1 MILCSCT
8 GITDREVRAAVSWM
22 RASDPAAVVT
32 PGKVW
37 RALGRRPDCGGCVS
51 LFVATMREELG
62 STIPTELRNLRS
74 GRNERKTNEG
84 RPEGHR
90 LSEPRAAL

>member
-1 MILCSCT
+1 MILCSCA
-8 GITDREVRAAVSWM
+8 GITDREVRAAVAWM
-22 RASDPAAVVT
+22 RASDPDTVVT
-32 PGKVW
+32 PGKVY

-51 LFVATMREELG
+51 LFVATMRDELR

-74 GRNERKTNEG
+74 GRNERTVHEG

-90 LSEPRAAL
+90 IS